1 MYGRNCESQRGFI
14 EMLETIQVVFLV
26 KKRISLKHE
35 GELLEFE
42 KSMQSLD
49 VFIKYFSGQ

>member
-1 MYGRNCESQRGFI
+1 MYGRSCESQRGFI
-14 EMLETIQVVFLV
+14 EMLETSSFSCK

-42 KSMQSLD
+42 KSMQTLD